1 MSSLRARADVRGGSA
16 GGARYLTGRPPGPEG
31 FPGDGGSRP
40 GSPVTAMEVSALP
53 IRRSRRALVEA
64 VREQPFLIV
73 TGETGSGKSTQLP
86 KYLFEAGL
94 AKHGAI
100 GVTQPRRVATVSVA
114 QRVAEEMGCSL
125 GSVVGYQVRFDDCTA
140 EDTAIK
146 YMTDGCLLRQIL
158 ADPLLSKYSIIILD
172 EAHERSL
179 STDILFGL
187 LKKLFL
193 QKKPPNRKTAMKVV
207 VMSATL
213 EVDKL
218 SEFFG
223 HCSVLHIPGRSYP
236 VKEIFCNLLS
246 PRDVGSS
253 AYVTE
258 AVKVTL
264 DIHLNEPEGDILVFL
279 TGQIEIERAC
289 DLLFK
294 KAESIDYRYEV
305 HDQSV
310 EGLLILPLYGSMSTD
325 QQKRIFL
332 PAPTGIRKCVV
343 STNIAATSLTIEGV
357 RYVVDSGFVKQLNH
371 NPRVGLDILEVVP
384 ISNVLLW
391 IITEGIKSL
400 EFFFSLPYCFGRSEA
415 RQRAGRA
422 GRTSSGKSYRL
433 YSKEFWE
440 QCMPDHTVPEIKRT
454 SLTSVILTL
463 KCLSVH
469 DVIRFPYLDRPEERH
484 ILEALKE
491 LYQCDAIDRRGHV
504 TRLGEFLVQFPLPPN
519 LTCAVIKAASLDCED
534 LLLPIAAMLS
544 VENVFIR
551 PGDPQKQ
558 KEAELQHQE
567 LSSQVGGC
575 NDFATLLNIF
585 EQCKASK
592 SPSAWCQK
600 YWIHWR
606 ALKSAFSVEKQLR
619 EIISKLKQLPDFPK
633 ETFEGSRTEIL
644 RRCLC
649 AGYFINVA
657 RRSAARTFC
666 TMDGHGSIVYIHPS
680 STLYNQETRLEWII
694 FHDVTVTSKIYVR
707 TVCPVRYEWVKDLLP
722 RLHQIDAYE
731 LSSVAREEVTEEEIT
746 KWKHKEDL
754 KRQCG
759 VTDNSTKKLERRND
773 DQSILDARA
782 RYLERKQ
789 QRAQGLGG
797 PMKET
802 V

>member
-1 MSSLRARADVRGGSA
+1 MA
-16 GGARYLTGRPPGPEG
+16 GP
-31 FPGDGGSRP
+31 
-40 GSPVTAMEVSALP
+40 ALP
-53 IRRSRRALVEA
+53 IRRSRRQLVEA
-64 VREQPFLIV
+64 VRERPFLIV

-86 KYLFEAGL
+86 KYLYEAGL

-114 QRVAEEMGCSL
+114 QRVAEEMGSEL
-125 GSVVGYQVRFDDCTA
+125 GALVGYQVRFDDCTS
-140 EDTAIK
+140 EDTAIR

-158 ADPLLSKYSIIILD
+158 TDPLLSKYSVIILD

-193 QKKPPNRKTAMKVV
+193 QKKPAGRRTDMKVV

-213 EVDKL
+213 EVEKL

-264 DIHLNEPEGDILVFL
+264 DVHLNEPEGDILVFL
-279 TGQIEIERAC
+279 TGQNEIERAC

-305 HDQSV
+305 HDRAV

-325 QQKRIFL
+325 QQKKIFL
-332 PAPTGIRKCVV
+332 PAPRGIRKCVV

-384 ISNVLLW
+384 IS
-391 IITEGIKSL
+391 K
-400 EFFFSLPYCFGRSEA
+400 
-415 RQRAGRA
+415 
-422 GRTSSGKSYRL
+422 
-433 YSKEFWE
+433 
-440 QCMPDHTVPEIKRT
+440 
-454 SLTSVILTL
+454 
-463 KCLSVH
+463 
-469 DVIRFPYLDRPEERH
+469 FPYLDPPEERH

-519 LTCAVIKAASLDCED
+519 LSCALIKAASLDCED

-567 LSSQVGGC
+567 LASQVGGC

-606 ALKSAFSVEKQLR
+606 AVKSAFSVERQLR
-619 EIISKLKQLPDFPK
+619 EITTKLKQLPDFPK

-680 STLYNQETRLEWII
+680 STLYNQETLLEWII
-694 FHDVTVTSKIYVR
+694 FHDVAVTSKIYVR
-707 TVCPVRYEWVKDLLP
+707 TVCPVRYEWVRDLLP
-722 RLHQIDAYE
+722 RLHQVDAYE

-746 KWKHKEDL
+746 KWEQREEL
-754 KRQCG
+754 KRQCEG
-759 VTDNSTKKLERRND
+759 VTDNSARKMERRND
-773 DQSILDARA
+773 DQSIQDARA
-782 RYLERKQ
+782 RYLQRKQ
-789 QRAQGLGG
+789 QRAQGWSG
-797 PMKET
+797 PEKET
-802 V
+802 G

>member
-1 MSSLRARADVRGGSA
+1 
-16 GGARYLTGRPPGPEG
+16 
-31 FPGDGGSRP
+31 
-40 GSPVTAMEVSALP
+40 MEAAALP
-53 IRRSRRALVEA
+53 IRRQRRALVEA
-64 VREQPFLIV
+64 VKERPFLIV

-94 AKHGAI
+94 AEQGAI
-100 GVTQPRRVATVSVA
+100 GVTQPRRVATISVA
-114 QRVAEEMGCSL
+114 QRVAEELGCSL
-125 GSVVGYQVRFDDCTA
+125 GTVVGYQVRFDDCTS
-140 EDTAIK
+140 EDTAIR

-158 ADPLLSKYSIIILD
+158 SDPLLSRYSVIILD

-193 QKKPPNRKTAMKVV
+193 QKKPPERKTAMKVV

-213 EVDKL
+213 EVEKL

-246 PRDVGSS
+246 PRDVQSS

-258 AVKVTL
+258 AVKVAL

-279 TGQIEIERAC
+279 TGQIEIEKAC

-305 HDQSV
+305 QDRSV

-384 ISNVLLW
+384 IS
-391 IITEGIKSL
+391 K
-400 EFFFSLPYCFGRSEA
+400 SEA

-422 GRTSSGKSYRL
+422 GRTASGKSYQL
-433 YSKEFWE
+433 YNKEFWE

-469 DVIRFPYLDRPEERH
+469 DVI
-484 ILEALKE
+484 
-491 LYQCDAIDRRGHV
+491 RRGHV

-600 YWIHWR
+600 HWIHWR

-619 EIISKLKQLPDFPK
+619 EIINKLKQLPDFPK

-657 RRSAARTFC
+657 RRAAARTFC

-680 STLYNQETRLEWII
+680 STLHNQETLLEWII

-746 KWKHKEDL
+746 KWKHKEEL
-754 KRQCG
+754 RRQHEG
-759 VTDNSTKKLERRND
+759 VPDTSAKKMERRND
-773 DQSILDARA
+773 DKSILDARA

-789 QRAQGLGG
+789 QRAQGLNG
-797 PMKET
+797 PEKEMG
-802 V
+802 

>member
-1 MSSLRARADVRGGSA
+1 MDD
-16 GGARYLTGRPPGPEG
+16 P
-31 FPGDGGSRP
+31 
-40 GSPVTAMEVSALP
+40 ALP
-53 IRRSRRALVEA
+53 IRRSRRELVEA

-86 KYLFEAGL
+86 RYLFEAGL
-94 AKHGAI
+94 AKHRAI
-100 GVTQPRRVATVSVA
+100 GVTQPRRVATMSVA
-114 QRVAEEMGCSL
+114 QRVADEMGCAL
-125 GSVVGYQVRFDDCTA
+125 GTVVGYQVRFDDCTS
-140 EDTAIK
+140 EDTAIR

-158 ADPLLSKYSIIILD
+158 ADPLLSKYSTIILD

-179 STDILFGL
+179 NTDILFGL

-193 QKKPPNRKTAMKVV
+193 QKKPPDRKTDMKVV

-264 DIHLNEPEGDILVFL
+264 DVHLNEPEGDILVFL
-279 TGQIEIERAC
+279 TGQMEIERAC

-294 KAESIDYRYEV
+294 KAEAIDYRYEV
-305 HDQSV
+305 HDRAV

-332 PAPTGIRKCVV
+332 PAPAGIRKCVV

-384 ISNVLLW
+384 IS
-391 IITEGIKSL
+391 K
-400 EFFFSLPYCFGRSEA
+400 SEA
-415 RQRAGRA
+415 KQRAGRA

-433 YSKEFWE
+433 YGREFWE
-440 QCMPDHTVPEIKRT
+440 QCMPTHTVPEIRRT
-454 SLTSVILTL
+454 SLTAVILTL

-469 DVIRFPYLDRPEERH
+469 DVIRFPYLDPPEERH

-491 LYQCDAIDRRGHV
+491 LYQCSAIDRRGHV

-519 LTCAVIKAASLDCED
+519 LSCAVIKAASLGCED

-585 EQCKASK
+585 EQCKA
-592 SPSAWCQK
+592 
-600 YWIHWR
+600 
-606 ALKSAFSVEKQLR
+606 
-619 EIISKLKQLPDFPK
+619 
-633 ETFEGSRTEIL
+633 
-644 RRCLC
+644 
-649 AGYFINVA
+649 
-657 RRSAARTFC
+657 RSAAKTFC

-680 STLYNQETRLEWII
+680 STLYNQESLLEWII

-722 RLHQIDAYE
+722 RLHQIDAHE

-746 KWKHKEDL
+746 KWQHKEDL
-754 KRQCG
+754 KRQLEG
-759 VTDNSTKKLERRND
+759 ATDNSAKKMERRND

-797 PMKET
+797 PAKELG
-802 V
+802 